1 MKLRESVLISS
12 SNNFFA
18 LLIVKMALQM
28 LQMTLGPRIPEV
40 MDLSSDGSDTPI
52 DFFI

>member
-12 SNNFFA
+12 NDNFSA
-18 LLIVKMALQM
+18 LLMVKSALQM
-28 LQMTLGPRIPEV
+28 LQMTLDPRIPEV